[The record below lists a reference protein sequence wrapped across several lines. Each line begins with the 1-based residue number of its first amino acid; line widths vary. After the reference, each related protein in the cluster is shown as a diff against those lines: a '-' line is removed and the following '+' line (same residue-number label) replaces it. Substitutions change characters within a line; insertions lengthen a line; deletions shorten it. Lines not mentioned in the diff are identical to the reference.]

1 MNQNKIENGLFF
13 GVHGCIVFAFLN
25 LIMDIASNSLRWS
38 SMAGLA
44 ANFLGPFLIL
54 VFWKRMQTKNLELH
68 LKTPGNMLAF
78 AGTLILAAL
87 LEALIITPAVAIN
100 YPDVN
105 AIAFAFSV
113 VLNTAIFPICFG
125 IPIIILLKEEMK
137 YKFVF

>member
-1 MNQNKIENGLFF
+1 MSQ
-13 GVHGCIVFAFLN
+13 
-25 LIMDIASNSLRWS
+25 
-38 SMAGLA
+38 
-44 ANFLGPFLIL
+44 
-54 VFWKRMQTKNLELH
+54 
-68 LKTPGNMLAF
+68 NMLAF

-87 LEALIITPAVAIN
+87 LEAVIITPAVAIN

>member
-1 MNQNKIENGLFF
+1 MLLNVLGLSLLNIVYNLLYITGLNYFDVSTGAFTLSMTVVVLLVILLTLREKIE
-13 GVHGCIVFAFLN
+13 I
-25 LIMDIASNSLRWS
+25 
-38 SMAGLA
+38 
-44 ANFLGPFLIL
+44 
-54 VFWKRMQTKNLELH
+54 
-68 LKTPGNMLAF
+68 
-78 AGTLILAAL
+78 AAL
-87 LEALIITPAVAIN
+87 LEAVIITPAVAIN